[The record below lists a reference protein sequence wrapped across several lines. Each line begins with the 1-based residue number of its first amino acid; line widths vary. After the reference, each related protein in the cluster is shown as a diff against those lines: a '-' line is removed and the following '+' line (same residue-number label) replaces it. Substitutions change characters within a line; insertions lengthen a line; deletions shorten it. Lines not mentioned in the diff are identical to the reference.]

1 MNKLNLGRANL
12 LSPYSIRLER
22 EKYVFVTDYDI
33 VYSVEFEPY
42 VGFGQDETYWFILSN
57 QSHKPSPNDPKLRAT
72 VICIIE
78 EFFRVN
84 EKVLLYICDTANGLQ
99 AMRSRLFL
107 RWFNGYAQKQKYDV
121 RTAMIEDEGVENYV
135 SLIIRLSHPN
145 YVEIIQYFEET
156 INLFKSNKP

>member
-1 MNKLNLGRANL
+1 
-12 LSPYSIRLER
+12 
-22 EKYVFVTDYDI
+22 
-33 VYSVEFEPY
+33 
-42 VGFGQDETYWFILSN
+42 
-57 QSHKPSPNDPKLRAT
+57 
-72 VICIIE
+72 
-78 EFFRVN
+78 
-84 EKVLLYICDTANGLQ
+84 
-99 AMRSRLFL
+99 MRSRLFL